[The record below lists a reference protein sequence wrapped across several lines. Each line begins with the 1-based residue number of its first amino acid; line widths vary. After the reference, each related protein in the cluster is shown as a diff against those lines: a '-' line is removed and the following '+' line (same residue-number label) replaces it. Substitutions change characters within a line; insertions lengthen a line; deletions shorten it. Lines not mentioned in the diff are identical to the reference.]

1 MREYELVLVVHP
13 ELEDEEVNA
22 VVEQVR
28 SEITGSGGEITL
40 VGQLADGSGQIAP
53 AESWKRRKLAYPIQK
68 LREGY
73 YVVMHTQMGKEALSD
88 LDRLLKLNKAVLRH
102 LLVARGQA
110 TPE

>member
-1 MREYELVLVVHP
+1 MREYELVLIVQP
-13 ELEDEEVNA
+13 ELDDEGVKA

-28 SEITGSGGEITL
+28 SEISGRGGEVIL
-40 VGQLADGSGQIAP
+40 VGQLADSSGQIASP
-53 AESWKRRKLAYPIQK
+53 EPWKRRKLAYPIRK

-73 YVVMHTQMGKEALSD
+73 YVVMHAQMGQEALD
-88 LDRLLKLNKAVLRH
+88 NLDRHLKLSEAVLRH